1 MLKGGNVMK
10 LNFMDRMMILNSL
23 PEKGSF
29 LTIKA
34 IRVLREVLV
43 PTDEETKEW
52 NIVENLESGQI
63 KWDMNVDTTKEV
75 EISER
80 AFVMISDKLK
90 EMDKADE
97 LTANHEN
104 IYSLFVD

>member
-1 MLKGGNVMK
+1 MK